1 MPSLPPNQSHTSK
14 QGIIGFSRLDVVR
27 PAKDYRRIVSA
38 FEVVVAEVVGVN
50 DAVVV
55 VDDVEKKHVG
65 DSEGWLLAEVYMGLP
80 WPCV

>member
-1 MPSLPPNQSHTSK
+1 MPSRPPNRYQTSEP
-14 QGIIGFSRLDVVR
+14 GIIGSSRLDVVR

-55 VDDVEKKHVG
+55 VDDVEKKHVE
-65 DSEGWLLAEVYMGLP
+65 DSEGWLLA
-80 WPCV
+80 